1 MKRSDI
7 SDSDV
12 VQACGDARAAGGSSL
27 GLLIARTN
35 APRKVAIAAMER
47 ALDRDLIEYGVSIAY
62 AWPNDDGA
70 SYELEDG
77 PPQLAG
83 RDFSAGATY
92 KPTINEL
99 VQWLIQTGSIP
110 KSRLIDIDANGI
122 GRCRLCSYTYSA
134 YTGWQLPDDPRI
146 TGGRP

>member
-12 VQACGDARAAGGSSL
+12 VRACRDARAAGGSSL
-27 GLLIARTN
+27 GLLVARTN
-35 APRKVAIAAMER
+35 APRKVALAAMER
-47 ALDRDLIEYGVSIAY
+47 ALDRDLIDYGVSIAY

-83 RDFSAGATY
+83 GDFTVGD
-92 KPTINEL
+92 
-99 VQWLIQTGSIP
+99 WLPASSRYAYITGWSDFALFFNQPIP
-110 KSRLIDIDANGI
+110 KSRLIERDPDGQL
-122 GRCRLCSYTYSA
+122 RCRICGYTQQ
-134 YTGWQLPDDPRI
+134 WP
-146 TGGRP
+146 